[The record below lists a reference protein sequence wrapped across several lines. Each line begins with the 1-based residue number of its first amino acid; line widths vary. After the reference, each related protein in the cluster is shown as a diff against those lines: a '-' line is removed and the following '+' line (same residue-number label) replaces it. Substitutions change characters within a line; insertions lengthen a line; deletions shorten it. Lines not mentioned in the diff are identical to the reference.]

1 MVLDKENVAELWQ
14 AEKARA
20 DQLSAELER
29 VRIALNGYDDS
40 DLASLAQTVMR
51 QNEALRADNEQW
63 RNAIE
68 TPRPIPP
75 ALEIARSVEAALD
88 LLQVADAEQLAHAAF
103 FAGHT
108 AGYREGY
115 GNRRLVD
122 ALRKE
127 QS

>member
-1 MVLDKENVAELWQ
+1 MILDKENVAELWQ
-14 AEKARA
+14 VEKARA
-20 DQLSAELER
+20 DLLAAELER
-29 VRIALNGYDDS
+29 VRIALDGYDDS
-40 DLASLAQTVMR
+40 DLASLARTVMR
-51 QNEALRADNEQW
+51 QNEALQADNEQW

-75 ALEIARSVEAALD
+75 ALEVARSVEAALA
-88 LLQVADAEQLAHAAF
+88 LLQASDAEELAHAAF

-122 ALRKE
+122 ASRKE